1 MENNII
7 TLTGTVENEPQYS
20 HTVMEENFYSFILRV
35 PRLSETDDL
44 LPVTVSE
51 KLYDKNI
58 ICENKKIKVS
68 GQLRSYNKYT
78 EERTRLIL
86 TVFVKEV
93 SVPEECDE
101 DNPNEIFINGFI
113 CKEPIY
119 RKTPFGREITDLIV
133 AVNRAFNRSDY
144 IPAIAWGKNAVY
156 AQTLEVGANVA
167 IWGRLQS
174 RNYNKRLLNDEIETR
189 TAYELSITKIE
200 KQVID
205 TQNDELMELEMNS

>member
-7 TLTGTVENEPQYS
+7 TLTGTVESEATYS
-20 HTVMEENFYSFILRV
+20 HSVMDEKFYTFMLRV
-35 PRLSETDDL
+35 PRLSQNDDV

-51 KLYDKNI
+51 QQFDDILI
-58 ICENKKIKVS
+58 QEGNKVKVK

-78 EERTRLIL
+78 ALKTRLIL
-86 TVFVKEV
+86 TVFAKGIAPACE
-93 SVPEECDE
+93 DDT

-144 IPAIAWGKNAVY
+144 IPAIAWGRNAVY
-156 AQTLEVGANVA
+156 SENLAVGSNVML
-167 IWGRLQS
+167 WGRLQS
-174 RNYNKRLLNDEIETR
+174 RNYNKRISDEETEQR

-200 KQVID
+200 K
-205 TQNDELMELEMNS
+205 LA

>member
-7 TLTGTVENEPQYS
+7 TLTGTVETEATYS
-20 HTVMEENFYSFILRV
+20 HSVMDEKFYTFMLRV
-35 PRLSETDDL
+35 PRLSQNDDV
-44 LPVTVSE
+44 LPVTVGEQQFDSMLIQE
-51 KLYDKNI
+51 GN
-58 ICENKKIKVS
+58 KIKIK

-78 EERTRLIL
+78 ALKTRLIL
-86 TVFVKEV
+86 TVFAKGIAPACE
-93 SVPEECDE
+93 DDT

-144 IPAIAWGKNAVY
+144 IPAIAWGRNAVY
-156 AQTLEVGANVA
+156 SENLEVGSNVML
-167 IWGRLQS
+167 WGRLQS
-174 RNYNKRLLNDEIETR
+174 RNYNKRISEEETEQR

-200 KQVID
+200 K
-205 TQNDELMELEMNS
+205 LA

>member
-7 TLTGTVENEPQYS
+7 TLTGSVESEAVYS

-35 PRLSETDDL
+35 PRLSQTDDL

-51 KLYDKNI
+51 KLYDREIVK
-58 ICENKKIKVS
+58 ENQKIKVK
-68 GQLRSYNKYT
+68 GQLRSYNKFT
-78 EERTRLIL
+78 EERTKLIL
-86 TVFVKEV
+86 TVFVKEL
-93 SVPEECDE
+93 SIPEEADE
-101 DNPNEIFINGFI
+101 ENPNEIFINGYI
-113 CKEPIY
+113 CKTPVY

-156 AQTLEVGANVA
+156 AQNLEVGASVMV
-167 IWGRLQS
+167 WGRLQS
-174 RNYNKRLLNDEIETR
+174 RNYNKRLSENEVEIR

-200 KQVID
+200 SGEEIENK
-205 TQNDELMELEMNS
+205 EEYLEVY

>member
-1 MENNII
+1 MDNNII
-7 TLTGTVENEPQYS
+7 TLTGTVETEPQYS
-20 HTVMEENFYSFILRV
+20 HTVMEEDFYSFILRV

-51 KLYDKNI
+51 KLYDKSI
-58 ICENKKIKVS
+58 ISENTKIKIK

-93 SVPEECDE
+93 SIPEEYDDE
-101 DNPNEIFINGFI
+101 NPNEIFINGFI
-113 CKEPIY
+113 CKTPIY

-144 IPAIAWGKNAVY
+144 IPAIAWGKNALY
-156 AQTLEVGANVA
+156 AQDLEVGANVA
-167 IWGRLQS
+167 VWGRLQS
-174 RNYNKRLLNDEIETR
+174 RNYNKRLLNDEVETR

-200 KQVID
+200 KKEIK
-205 TQNDELMELEMNS
+205 TQSSEFIEIGIK